1 VAGGRGGRDGAASFR
16 LPGDDLQPLK
26 ARILLM
32 LALAVTSDPG
42 EVRRILSE
50 Y

>member
-1 VAGGRGGRDGAASFR
+1 VAGGRGGATSYR
-16 LPGDDLQPLK
+16 LAGDDLQPLK

-32 LALAVTSDPG
+32 LALTVTSDPG